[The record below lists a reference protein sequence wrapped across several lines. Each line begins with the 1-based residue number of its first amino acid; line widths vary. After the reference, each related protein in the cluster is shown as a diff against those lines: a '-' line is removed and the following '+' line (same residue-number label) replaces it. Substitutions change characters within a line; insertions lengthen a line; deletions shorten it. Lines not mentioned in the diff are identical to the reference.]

1 MKIMTINSCNIFME
15 LGILK
20 SLVEKIGTC
29 PECSSRLRIKI
40 LPEEHQVFA
49 NKLNILCDL

>member
-1 MKIMTINSCNIFME
+1 MAINSCNICME

-20 SLVEKIGTC
+20 SVVEKIGTC